1 MTHERMMPRYLTICL
16 MILIL
21 VLIAPVSAGDAGLR
35 VVQPGETIEV
45 GHEPII
51 LDLINLRN
59 PDTFNPVT
67 SLRRYRDDN
76 PAKRVEWVIGVPDDG
91 YFKLNNRALG
101 DKYGRY
107 FAHSEKDGLL
117 DHIVIFAPA
126 PTATPS
132 PVETMTE
139 VPPET
144 MTPGVATE
152 APPTGTQVP
161 LPGLIAL
168 AAIGISGALIAMRR
182 R

>member
-1 MTHERMMPRYLTICL
+1 M
-16 MILIL
+16 
-21 VLIAPVSAGDAGLR
+21 
-35 VVQPGETIEV
+35 
-45 GHEPII
+45 
-51 LDLINLRN
+51 
-59 PDTFNPVT
+59 
-67 SLRRYRDDN
+67 
-76 PAKRVEWVIGVPDDG
+76 
-91 YFKLNNRALG
+91 
-101 DKYGRY
+101 
-107 FAHSEKDGLL
+107 HSEKDGLL

-126 PTATPS
+126 PAVTPS

-144 MTPGVATE
+144 MTLGVATE